1 MAERF
6 AFRRTL
12 RFRTA
17 ATAVAVLAVGLLLA
31 AIAFDVVLGI
41 QLRRAF
47 DRELETQATDRAL
60 LIGNGADLTSVLN
73 ALGDEEFVVVLGADG
88 SVVDSVG
95 IVEPAAVVG
104 IEPDRAVDLVVTV
117 VEVDDETGADTDE
130 VEIEPLRVYAAP
142 IDGGGL
148 VVVGAE
154 DENALTA
161 RTAARPFLVASE
173 IGLLAIAA
181 AVAWRSVGQALRPV
195 ERLRSEVD
203 AIAGTGTGERVTAED
218 NGDELEA
225 LAATMNDLL
234 DRVDAQAIAQRRFV
248 ADASHELK
256 SPVANIQATIET
268 VAPPVGT
275 PEWDSL
281 QTTLLGETDRLRSL
295 IDDLLFLARTDEAGI
310 TPKRDRV
317 ALDDVVFDE
326 LERCARSHPGIRFDA
341 GGVQPVVADG
351 DRMQLVRVVRNLVEN
366 AARHAEGT
374 VRVAAAETDGG
385 VVITI
390 DDDGPGIPAEERER
404 VFERFVRLD
413 ESRTRGVGGSGLGLP
428 IVAAIV
434 EAHGGSVGLSES
446 TPHGLR
452 VEVSL
457 PLDD

>member
-117 VEVDDETGADTDE
+117 VETSAGVDETET
-130 VEIEPLRVYAAP
+130 EPLRVYAAP

-154 DENALTA
+154 DENALAA
-161 RTAARPFLVASE
+161 RTAARPYLIASE
-173 IGLLAIAA
+173 IGLLVVAA

-268 VAPPVGT
+268 AAPPADT
-275 PEWDSL
+275 TEWDSL

-326 LERCARSHPGIRFDA
+326 LERCARTHPGIRFDA
-341 GGVQPVVADG
+341 GGVQPVVVDG

-366 AARHAEGT
+366 AARHADSS

-390 DDDGPGIPAEERER
+390 DDDGPGIPADERER

-434 EAHGGSVGLSES
+434 EAHGGSVRLSDS
-446 TPHGLR
+446 APQGLR
-452 VEVSL
+452 VEVLL
-457 PLDD
+457 PRDH